1 MDRFVLIRDN
11 MAGVFVGTLIAHSGK
26 SWALASSR
34 KIHYWTKAA
43 AVEGIA
49 SFGPGPGSRVCPL
62 RVPPVGGEELV
73 QIIDL
78 TAEEAAALMALPVW
92 TP

>member
-11 MAGVFVGTLIAHSGK
+11 MAGVFVGLLTAHASK
-26 SWALASSR
+26 SWTLSGSR

-62 RVPPVGGEELV
+62 RVPRVGGEDLV
-73 QIIDL
+73 QILDL
-78 TAEEAAALMALPVW
+78 TPEEHATLMALPVW

>member
-1 MDRFVLIRDN
+1 MDRYVLIRDN
-11 MAGVFVGTLIAHSGK
+11 MAGVFVGLLTAHVGK
-26 SWALASSR
+26 SWTLTSSR

-43 AVEGIA
+43 ACEGIA
-49 SFGPGPGSRVCPL
+49 TFGPGPGSRVCPL
-62 RVPPVGGEELV
+62 RVPPVGGEDLV

-78 TAEEAAALMALPVW
+78 TIEEHAALMALPVW

>member
-1 MDRFVLIRDN
+1 MDRFVIIRDN

-26 SWALASSR
+26 SWTLTHSR
-34 KIHYWTKAA
+34 KIYYWTKAA

-62 RVPPVGGEELV
+62 RVPPVGGEDLV